1 MKKIRLATR
10 SSPLAL
16 VQARMAA
23 EYLGARIP
31 GAEFETVEIKTSGD
45 RRQDWS
51 LEKFGGKG
59 LFTKEIEDAL
69 LSGAADI
76 AVHSAKDLPTECP
89 GGLEIAGCLPRDECA
104 DTLVMRSGV
113 QVPALIASG
122 SPRRRAQLKKMFP
135 QSVWTEFRGNV
146 HTRLKKLAGG
156 AADASVL
163 SQAGLLRLG
172 IESFEGVEFRVLK
185 LDLCVPAVGQGIIAL
200 QCRSADAPAL
210 RPLTHGRTNEAFA
223 LERKFLSSLGGGC
236 QSAYAANFD
245 GNVFR
250 IFHEECGFRKIEF
263 PENSGLGERLS
274 EVGKFAAGLAGE
286 ASGARG

>member
-16 VQARMAA
+16 EQARMAA

-31 GAEFETVEIKTSGD
+31 GAEFEIVEVKTTGD

-69 LSGAADI
+69 LAGEADV

-89 GGLEIAGCLPRDECA
+89 AGLEIDGCLPRDECA
-104 DTLVMRSGV
+104 DVLAIRAGV
-113 QVPALIASG
+113 QVPSLIASG

-156 AADASVL
+156 AADASAL
-163 SQAGLLRLG
+163 SQAGLSRLG
-172 IESFEGVEFRVLK
+172 IMSFEGVEFRVLK

-200 QCRSADAPAL
+200 QCRSADAPDI
-210 RPLTHGRTNEAFA
+210 RPLTHAQTNGAFA
-223 LERKFLSSLGGGC
+223 FEREFLSALGGGC

-245 GNVFR
+245 GKFFR

-263 PENSGLGERLS
+263 SENSGFEERLS
-274 EVGKFAAGLAGE
+274 EVRRLAAGL
-286 ASGARG
+286 SGACG

>member
-1 MKKIRLATR
+1 M
-10 SSPLAL
+10 
-16 VQARMAA
+16 VA

-89 GGLEIAGCLPRDECA
+89 GGLEVAGCLPRDECA

-200 QCRSADAPAL
+200 QCRSADVPAL
-210 RPLTHGRTNEAFA
+210 RPLTHGRTQT
-223 LERKFLSSLGGGC
+223 RPSLSKGSFC
-236 QSAYAANFD
+236 RRSAAAARARMQ
-245 GNVFR
+245 R
-250 IFHEECGFRKIEF
+250 ISTETFSGYSTKNADSGRSSFRKIPDWRKGF
-263 PENSGLGERLS
+263 RRLES
-274 EVGKFAAGLAGE
+274 LPPDWRAGPPAPRIDALCRPARSQKKLEVF
-286 ASGARG
+286 RF